1 MRARLRQRR
10 TLCVGI
16 NCRVGVAVIE
26 PKIGIPDRGND
37 TATRAT
43 ATEGAMVRDVSI
55 PATDS
60 KVSESSCGA
69 DMATNMPTDAAVPAK
84 AAACSTNAGTGSSAT
99 MGQCG
104 GAAASKRQ

>member
-1 MRARLRQRR
+1 MRASLRQRR

-43 ATEGAMVRDVSI
+43 ATEGAMVRDVTI

-60 KVSESSCGA
+60 KVCESSCGA
-69 DMATNMPTDAAVPAK
+69 DMATNMSTDAAMPAK
-84 AAACSTNAGTGSSAT
+84 AACSTNAGTGSSAT
-99 MGQCG
+99 MGKG
-104 GAAASKRQ
+104 GCAAASKRQ